1 MTPKQNQQNT
11 QKSKFSWKTTNTIL
25 ISVATLLTV
34 LSGCKKEKLEPDNP
48 NTTEPKKHNV
58 ELVYGFSPST
68 DWQNISLD
76 TLYKYNS
83 DISVDSI
90 FMIPENSNQYS
101 TFSTNQ
107 LNTLVSKLRER
118 HNVNPKKV
126 FGKGELQL
134 KNESTIN
141 NPEIVRFFRDTL
153 GYNVIHR

>member
-1 MTPKQNQQNT
+1 MKKT
-11 QKSKFSWKTTNTIL
+11 FSYNIKKVLAGTIL
-25 ISVATLLTV
+25 MSLPFTFG
-34 LSGCKKEKLEPDNP
+34 GCEKTSLEPDNP